1 MFQNPFETQNGSTTV
16 YDGAHEYCTAEHV
29 DEEYF
34 RASLKKRKRSVL
46 TRLIQ
51 GILLIGIKEE
61 GHEKTYGQS

>member
-34 RASLKKRKRSVL
+34 RASLKKRIRADKAHS
-46 TRLIQ
+46 
-51 GILLIGIKEE
+51 
-61 GHEKTYGQS
+61 GHLVDRDKGGGP